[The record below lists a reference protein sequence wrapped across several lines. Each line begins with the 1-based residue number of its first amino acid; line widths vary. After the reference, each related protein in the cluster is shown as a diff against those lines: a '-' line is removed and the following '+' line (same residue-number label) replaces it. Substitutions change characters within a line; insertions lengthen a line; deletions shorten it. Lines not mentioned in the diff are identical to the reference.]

1 MVIKFL
7 KIPSLYFIL
16 SLTVFLGCGEKSKTV
31 KKRPNIL
38 WISVEDIS
46 PDLGCYGDPIAHTP
60 TLDKLASNGFMYTN
74 AIANAPVCAPAR
86 NAIITG
92 MYPSSLGTLH
102 MRSFSNA
109 MKTSGRIPE
118 EIQLYPEVLRRA
130 GYYCTNNVKED
141 YNFDLKRDIWD
152 ASSNQAHW
160 KNRPDKTTPF
170 FSVFNLTLTHESCIN
185 NLEKHQRLTED
196 LPSELRT
203 DPKSIDVPPYY
214 PDTAEVRTL
223 LVRHYDNIAQ
233 MDRVVEKLLMEL
245 EDAGEKENTIVF
257 FYSDH
262 GTGLPRHKR
271 WLFDTG
277 VKVPFI
283 VYIPEAYQSLYPAAP
298 GSTVDE
304 LISFID
310 LAPTVIDL
318 AGADIPENMQGKV
331 FLGKNKE
338 ENPYVYIARGR
349 MDERYDMQRGV
360 RSKQFKY
367 LRYYEPNKPF
377 MQFMNTPEGGP
388 LMTEIRKAEK
398 KGNLNDAGW
407 QMVAKT
413 KPTESLFD
421 LVNDPL
427 ELKDLARDP
436 KMKDTLQKMRAVHDR
451 WMLDIMDVGLLPE
464 PIMRTWETV
473 NDQPI
478 YNWIRSQEN
487 FYDEL
492 LMMSSTED
500 ENILYSGLNHDNEA
514 VRYWAGQGLYNLK
527 TKVKPAT
534 LKQLKKTLDDTVI
547 NVSISAAR
555 ALLRQGDSSKE
566 VIKILAEGLEA
577 ENEWTRLQTALVLD
591 DFETALK
598 QLVPAAKKSIK
609 QDYNKYVVR
618 VLNRGLNKLYGTSNT
633 VK

>member
-1 MVIKFL
+1 
-7 KIPSLYFIL
+7 
-16 SLTVFLGCGEKSKTV
+16 
-31 KKRPNIL
+31 
-38 WISVEDIS
+38 
-46 PDLGCYGDPIAHTP
+46 
-60 TLDKLASNGFMYTN
+60 
-74 AIANAPVCAPAR
+74 
-86 NAIITG
+86 
-92 MYPSSLGTLH
+92 
-102 MRSFSNA
+102 
-109 MKTSGRIPE
+109 
-118 EIQLYPEVLRRA
+118 
-130 GYYCTNNVKED
+130 
-141 YNFDLKRDIWD
+141 
-152 ASSNQAHW
+152 
-160 KNRPDKTTPF
+160 
-170 FSVFNLTLTHESCIN
+170 
-185 NLEKHQRLTED
+185 
-196 LPSELRT
+196 
-203 DPKSIDVPPYY
+203 
-214 PDTAEVRTL
+214 
-223 LVRHYDNIAQ
+223 
-233 MDRVVEKLLMEL
+233 
-245 EDAGEKENTIVF
+245 
-257 FYSDH
+257 
-262 GTGLPRHKR
+262 
-271 WLFDTG
+271 
-277 VKVPFI
+277 
-283 VYIPEAYQSLYPAAP
+283 
-298 GSTVDE
+298 
-304 LISFID
+304 

-427 ELKDLARDP
+427 ELNDLARDP